1 MKRTT
6 KTPRGFSLIEVS
18 ILITVM
24 AILSTSMLPS
34 LIATHKE
41 KLAERVLRDL
51 FALQE
56 AAEAYH
62 HQHGIWPA
70 EESSCSAPVSNK
82 GMLVLVVQGFLT
94 QPLKEPLTQ
103 KPYRLGY
110 IESPQ
115 GCELQIAM
123 PDDEKLSHGQAERQ
137 NILNTFG
144 RATCAGSNNASA
156 CTFRL
161 APPDLS
167 DALREKV
174 DETLQPRL
182 DDVADL
188 WAEQVRKQKEEQE
201 AKEDEADTYE
211 IRMLPGDAQVCA
223 SGYRARDLQKQ
234 NFHAGHRV
242 PLDLTHGNGAMCP
255 PVPKGWLGYTCYL
268 HCEKR

>member
-1 MKRTT
+1 MMKHIPTT
-6 KTPRGFSLIEVS
+6 QRGFSLLQVS

-34 LIATHKE
+34 LIAGHKE

-62 HQHGIWPA
+62 HQHGIWPG
-70 EESSCSAPVSNK
+70 EESSCTASASSK
-82 GMLVLVVQGFLT
+82 GMQVLVAQGFLS
-94 QPLKEPLTQ
+94 QSLREPLSQ

-110 IESPQ
+110 MENEQ
-115 GCELQIAM
+115 GCALEIAF
-123 PDDEKLSHGQAERQ
+123 PENTKLGTKPGQAQ
-137 NILNTFG
+137 NILNTFAPLRCPSEEAQG
-144 RATCAGSNNASA
+144 A
-156 CTFRL
+156 CSFRL
-161 APPDLS
+161 APPALS
-167 DALREKV
+167 DTLREKV

-188 WAEQVRKQKEEQE
+188 WAEQVRKQQEEQQ

-242 PLDLTHGNGAMCP
+242 PLDLRMAMAPCVP
-255 PVPKGWLGYTCYL
+255 PFQRVG
-268 HCEKR
+268 